1 MKLIV
6 QIPAWDEEA
15 TIADVIGDIP
25 RNIPNVDEVEVLV
38 IDDGSTDRTV
48 EVAREAGADH
58 IISLYRNRGLATA
71 FQVGLDACLKRGA
84 DIIVNTDA
92 DNQYPGDQ
100 IPLLV
105 DQVITQHADLVIAD
119 RQVASVAHFSLQKR
133 LLQKLGSW
141 VVRVASSTSV
151 PDAPSGFRA
160 YTRETAMRLFV
171 TTDFSYTIDN
181 LIQAGRRNLNV
192 CHVPIR
198 TSETRASKLH
208 GGNWNFVK
216 RQGGTI
222 VRSYA
227 SYEPLKTFVYLSSPF
242 FVASAILWIRLA
254 YFFIRD
260 GFVLLGHI
268 QSLMVAGILLI
279 TGVLVLM
286 FGLLADRVGDN
297 RRMIDEMMF
306 RLRKFELDLID
317 SRREQSEV

>member
-1 MKLIV
+1 VKLIV

-306 RLRKFELDLID
+306 RLRKSELDLID